1 MTKKERLRQQTELQ
15 YEMQK
20 AGLNLVDCG
29 NCGSTLIHET
39 MTRVGDMY
47 DITCPYCGYTSEP
60 CDFPDHFH
68 EGFESQQ
75 NFKTMTKKEIIEDLT
90 YKVADIKH
98 DLQVVLDI
106 LYQLDNEDDE

>member
-1 MTKKERLRQQTELQ
+1 MTKKELLAQQTELQ

-47 DITCPYCGYTSEP
+47 DITCPYCEYTSEP

-68 EGFESQQ
+68 EGFEESAQFQ
-75 NFKTMTKKEIIEDLT
+75 NND
-90 YKVADIKH
+90 
-98 DLQVVLDI
+98 
-106 LYQLDNEDDE
+106 